1 MCGRYVS
8 TSSLADLAEAY
19 EIDEIRTDALEPRYN
34 VAPSQPIYAVVAR
47 RHPRD
52 AVEVEGSEN
61 GPTRLLGTFQWG
73 LVPSWAK
80 ERSVGHKMINARAE
94 GIATKPAFR
103 QALVRRRCVIPAD
116 AFYEWQVHPDGPRTA
131 RQPYLIR
138 RRDGRLLSL
147 AGLWEVWRD
156 PARPDAPPL
165 RTATIVTTAANAV
178 LGPIHSRMPV
188 ALPDDAVGTW
198 LDPTVVDPGVLTG
211 LLVAAPDA
219 WWATEAVSTLV
230 NAVAHEGPELIAP
243 LAG

>member
-1 MCGRYVS
+1 VCGRYVS

-34 VAPSQPIYAVVAR
+34 VAPSQPVYAVVAR
-47 RHPRD
+47 RRPRGE
-52 AVEVEGSEN
+52 VEGEGSEN
-61 GPTRLLGTFQWG
+61 GPIRLLGTLRWG

-80 ERSVGHKMINARAE
+80 EASVGNKMINARSE

-103 QALVRRRCVIPAD
+103 EALRRRRCILPAD
-116 AFYEWQVHPDGPRTA
+116 SFYEWQVHPDGGKAP

-138 RRDGRLLSL
+138 RRDRRLLSL

-156 PARPDAPPL
+156 PTRPDAPPL

-188 ALPDDAVGTW
+188 ALTDDAIRTW
-198 LDPTVVDPGVLTG
+198 LDPTVVDPAVLTG
-211 LLVAAPDA
+211 LLVAAPDD
-219 WWATEAVSTLV
+219 WWATDPVSTLV